1 MGNGGVVEVELQGVG
16 VNKVGGIKVVFIGL
30 LTFRISTHR
39 GSVRDVFDNDVV
51 GARIGIGAM
60 VEVTNVVWFNN
71 IGTVTTSHGTIVSVI
86 FRVLICPKL
95 CFQAS

>member
-1 MGNGGVVEVELQGVG
+1 MGNGGVVEVELQGGG
-16 VNKVGGIKVVFIGL
+16 VNKAGGIKVVLIGL
-30 LTFRISTHR
+30 LTFGISKHR

-51 GARIGIGAM
+51 GARIGIRAM
-60 VEVTNVVWFNN
+60 VEVINVVWFNN
-71 IGTVTTSHGTIVSVI
+71 IGAVTTGHGTIVDVI